1 LAKNVHLNCPGKKRI
16 SGVDLTII
24 TVTTGANARGGG
36 DRPFKTYESN
46 FIHHDFVQFG
56 RQHSQYKANLASSVI
71 SRATNFLT
79 EKLKKF

>member
-1 LAKNVHLNCPGKKRI
+1 MQ
-16 SGVDLTII
+16 
-24 TVTTGANARGGG
+24 GGG

-79 EKLKKF
+79 EKLKILTSLFTNFDLFWPTNHRGAQFFDRKT